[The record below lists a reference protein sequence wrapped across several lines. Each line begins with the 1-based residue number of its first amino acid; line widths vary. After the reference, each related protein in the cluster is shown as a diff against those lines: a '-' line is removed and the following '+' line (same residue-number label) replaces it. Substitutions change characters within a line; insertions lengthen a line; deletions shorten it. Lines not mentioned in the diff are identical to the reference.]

1 MSRAIR
7 TRLRTSRSCA
17 DQTAHFQRTLSC
29 AFSHA
34 VLPHGSGARR
44 PCNPGMMCGLLV
56 VPRSVMLGSLTMML
70 GSMFV
75 VLRCLFMMLVDLDL
89 CHSVLPDIFW
99 LQERAQRARNP
110 EKSGDDHRPG
120 EVTSCSRSCYASRS
134 DRHRC
139 KLAMLTASLPA
150 SSLVRL
156 LKQRFGPVAPAVKFV
171 HWVREEMD
179 QCLARYSV

>member
-1 MSRAIR
+1 MRIKRPISNELLAV
-7 TRLRTSRSCA
+7 
-17 DQTAHFQRTLSC
+17 HFRMLSC
-29 AFSHA
+29 RM
-34 VLPHGSGARR
+34 VLVLGGLQVMAK
-44 PCNPGMMCGLLV
+44 CNPGMMCGLLV